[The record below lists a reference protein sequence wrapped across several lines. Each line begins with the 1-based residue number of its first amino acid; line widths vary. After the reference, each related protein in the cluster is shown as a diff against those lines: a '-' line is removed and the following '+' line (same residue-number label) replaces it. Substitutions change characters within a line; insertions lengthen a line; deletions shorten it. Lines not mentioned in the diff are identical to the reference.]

1 MFKIIF
7 LVKKR
12 SDMSRKAYQAYS
24 TNTHGPLTCGLPGLK
39 KYVINYAQPS
49 DSGDPL
55 FDGMVEL
62 WFDNLSD
69 FERAL
74 ASDQGQKALADQQN
88 FLDTSQTRMLPVEE
102 IALV

>member
-1 MFKIIF
+1 
-7 LVKKR
+7 
-12 SDMSRKAYQAYS
+12 MSRKAYQAYS